1 MFKNNLPLSKLL
13 LCPINLKQF
22 QFLITIL
29 LPDKIISFKSA
40 VDADED
46 EALGLATISDEN
58 GDNSL
63 NVEIVDEG
71 DEEFCWLVF
80 TSNIELDRRGEERKK
95 TLDTEFIKM

>member
-1 MFKNNLPLSKLL
+1 M
-13 LCPINLKQF
+13 NLKQF
-22 QFLITIL
+22 QFLIIIL

-71 DEEFCWLVF
+71 DEEFC
-80 TSNIELDRRGEERKK
+80 
-95 TLDTEFIKM
+95 